1 MALVNQLHS
10 TTTFTAAWV
19 LALMLS
25 GPAVAQGIFTCI
37 DGKGRKITA
46 DRQIAECT
54 DRAQQEITPTGTV
67 KRVVPPT
74 LTAQERAAQEDKE
87 RQIAEVRA
95 QEAEEKR
102 RDRALLLRYPT
113 RQVHDK
119 ERELALAQVDEVIKA
134 ASKRALELAEQRKAI
149 NAELEFYKKD
159 TSKASVSLKRRIEE
173 NDASV
178 AVQKRFIADQDMEK
192 KRVNTRFDE
201 ELIKLRQLWTLM
213 GVPPAP
219 TPMAA
224 TVSAGSVKKKQLT
237 VN

>member
-1 MALVNQLHS
+1 MHS
-10 TTTFTAAWV
+10 TSIFTAGWV
-19 LALMLS
+19 LALLLS
-25 GPAVAQGIFTCI
+25 GPAVAQGIFTCV
-37 DGKGRKITA
+37 DGKGRKITS

-54 DRAQQEITPTGTV
+54 DRMQQEITPSGTV

-74 LTAQERAAQEDKE
+74 LTAQERVAQEEKD
-87 RQIAEVRA
+87 RQVAELRA

-102 RDRALLLRYPT
+102 RDRALLLRYPS

-134 ASKRALELAEQRKAI
+134 ASKRSQELAEQRKLI

-159 TSKASVSLKRRIEE
+159 PSKAPLSLKRRVEE

-178 AVQKRFIADQDMEK
+178 AVQKRFIADQDLEK

-201 ELIKLRQLWTLM
+201 ELVKLKQLWTLM

-219 TPMAA
+219 TPTTASG
-224 TVSAGSVKKKQLT
+224 SASSVKKKQFT
-237 VN
+237 AN

>member
-1 MALVNQLHS
+1 MLINQLHS
-10 TTTFTAAWV
+10 TSIFTAGWV
-19 LALMLS
+19 LALLLS
-25 GPAVAQGIFTCI
+25 GPAVAQGIFTCV
-37 DGKGRKITA
+37 DGKGRKITS

-54 DRAQQEITPTGTV
+54 DRMQQEITPSGTV

-74 LTAQERAAQEDKE
+74 LTAQERAAQEEKD
-87 RQIAEVRA
+87 RQVAELRA

-102 RDRALLLRYPT
+102 RDRALLLRYPS

-134 ASKRALELAEQRKAI
+134 ASKRSQELAEQRKLI

-159 TSKASVSLKRRIEE
+159 PAKAPLSLKRRVEE

-178 AVQKRFIADQDMEK
+178 GVQKRFIADQDLEK

-201 ELIKLRQLWTLM
+201 ELVKLRQLWTLM
-213 GVPPAP
+213 GVPTVP
-219 TPMAA
+219 TSA
-224 TVSAGSVKKKQLT
+224 TSSVSAVKKK
-237 VN
+237 